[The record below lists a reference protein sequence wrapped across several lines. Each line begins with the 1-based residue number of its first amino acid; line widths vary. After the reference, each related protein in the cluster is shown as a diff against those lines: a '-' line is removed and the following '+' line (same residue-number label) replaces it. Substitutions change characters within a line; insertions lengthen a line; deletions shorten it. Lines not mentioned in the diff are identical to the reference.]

1 MAGLGQY
8 ILLILSR
15 RLLRLRF
22 TDSKGKVSVIL
33 FSTTEKKRTIKMK
46 QQVTKDFLDFSKQ
59 EFLNL
64 LGITY

>member
-15 RLLRLRF
+15 RLLSLRV